1 MSHDG
6 FVMARSRAAC
16 SVVCALVIV
25 GVASPAA
32 AQVRTSLLKLD
43 FHVKSQMDLRDFPS
57 EPGTDSKDLFDLHR
71 ARVGIDGTMLKRF
84 DYQIERELHDTTQPW
99 RDVYLDARVV
109 RALEVRAGQFKIPFG
124 LDQLTGSM
132 DLDFNYRSLA
142 GTYLA
147 PGRDVG
153 VMLHGRLINDI
164 VRYQA
169 GVFRQGGDNIRSSE
183 RSDPQTDRTFA
194 GRVVVRPWSGAKAH
208 KMLRTL
214 SAGMAFTSGEL
225 PEGPNS
231 LRGKTVPG
239 DAFFDHL
246 YVNGRRAR
254 VGAEFQWRPA
264 SFGLQ
269 GEIMRA
275 RDQRFGQGI
284 DNENLPDVMADGWYV
299 SGTWLATGERKK
311 DSVEPERPFLTRGIG
326 AVEFAGRVEQLHS
339 SSVGGVPTVFVSPR
353 SAWIAPRTDT
363 VWTAGVNWYL
373 NNYFK
378 LQANII
384 REQRLLN
391 GGAIPGQ
398 QDFWSR
404 TLRLQF
410 GF

>member
-1 MSHDG
+1 
-6 FVMARSRAAC
+6 
-16 SVVCALVIV
+16 
-25 GVASPAA
+25 
-32 AQVRTSLLKLD
+32 
-43 FHVKSQMDLRDFPS
+43 
-57 EPGTDSKDLFDLHR
+57 
-71 ARVGIDGTMLKRF
+71 MLKRF
-84 DYQIERELHDTTQPW
+84 GFQIESELHDTTQPW
-99 RDVYLDARVV
+99 RDVYVDARIV

-124 LDQLTGSM
+124 LDQLTGGM
-132 DLDFNYRSLA
+132 DLDLNYRSLA

-153 VMLHGRLINDI
+153 VMLHGRLISDI

-194 GRVVVRPWSGAKAH
+194 GRVVVRPWSGSNAH
-208 KMLRTL
+208 EMLRTL

-225 PEGPNS
+225 PGGANS
-231 LRGKTVPG
+231 LRGKTVAG

-246 YVNGRRAR
+246 YVNGRRTR

-275 RDQRFGQGI
+275 RDQRLGQGI
-284 DNENLPDVMADGWYV
+284 DNDNLPDAVADGWYV
-299 SGTWLATGERKK
+299 GGTWLATGERKK
-311 DSVEPERPFLTRGIG
+311 DSVKPERPFLTRGIG
-326 AVEFAGRVEQLHS
+326 AVELAGRVEQLNS
-339 SSVGGVPTVFVSPR
+339 SSAGGVPAAFVSPR
-353 SAWIAPRTDT
+353 SAWIAPRSDT
-363 VWTAGVNWYL
+363 VWTGGINWYL
-373 NNYFK
+373 NDYFK
-378 LQANII
+378 LQANVI

-398 QDFWSR
+398 HVWSR